1 MDHILKCHEIVKTD
15 FVRGENCFLYDA
27 EGRRYVDFESG
38 IWCTA
43 LGHNHPRISQVIES
57 QLKQVIHLGTRY
69 PNQITEAAAKA
80 VLNVVGMENGKCT
93 FLISGS
99 EAVEFGVQVIRRIT
113 GKPLILTFNNS
124 FLGSYGSAG
133 TKKTEEWV
141 LFEWL
146 SCVDKNMDKCF
157 KQIPFDRIGGFAFE
171 PGGSGI
177 SFVQFPPVQLIHR
190 IVEEIRSRGGL
201 ILVNEITTGMGRTGK
216 WFGFQHYGIQPDI
229 VAIGKGLGNGYPV
242 SVIAMRQEVADKLEG
257 SDFRYVQS
265 HQNDP
270 LGSAVAGE
278 VISLFREGDW
288 VEKGN
293 LLGGFFLNELKQLA
307 RKHVV
312 IKNARGRGMLLGLE
326 FHPHEKITSTWA
338 YHALLEK
345 GFLVGYYPA
354 GNLLRFDPALTMEKE
369 NILNLIESLDN
380 ILSGA
385 TSKKPLAAF

>member
-1 MDHILKCHEIVKTD
+1 MEYILQCHEIVKTD
-15 FVRGENCFLYDA
+15 FVRAENCFLYDA
-27 EGRRYVDFESG
+27 DGRRYVDFESG

-69 PNQITEAAAKA
+69 PNQIVEDAAKA
-80 VLNVVGMENGKCT
+80 VLDVVGMEDGKCT

-113 GKPLILTFNNS
+113 GKPLMLTFNNS

-133 TKKTEEWV
+133 TKKPEEWF
-141 LFEWL
+141 LLDWL
-146 SCVDKNMDKCF
+146 ACKDVEECL
-157 KQIPFDRIGGFAFE
+157 KQIPFDKIGGFAFE

-177 SFVQFPPVQLIHR
+177 SFVQFPPAQLIHR
-190 IVEEIRSRGGL
+190 IVEEIHKRGGL
-201 ILVNEITTGMGRTGK
+201 VLVNEITSGMGRTGK
-216 WFGFQHYGIQPDI
+216 WFGFQHYDIQPDI

-242 SVIAMRQEVADKLEG
+242 SVAAMRRKVADLLEKDG
-257 SDFRYVQS
+257 FRYIQS

-270 LGSAVAGE
+270 LGCAVAKE
-278 VISLFREGDW
+278 VISTFREGDW

-293 LLGGFFLNELKQLA
+293 ALGGFFLNELNQLA
-307 RKHVV
+307 AKHSI

-326 FHPHEKITSTWA
+326 FHPHEKITATWM
-338 YHALLEK
+338 YNALLEK

-354 GNLLRFDPALTMEKE
+354 GNLLRFDPSLTMEKE
-369 NILNLIESLDN
+369 NVVSLIESLDE

-385 TSKKPLAAF
+385 TL